1 MLLVAC
7 IAAAGVAVDALI
19 GTHHLSHLSI
29 LYQCLEGWQVSFPQV
44 ALGQV
49 FDVERMTV
57 PFRTAM
63 YGKVL
68 GTSQ

>member
-7 IAAAGVAVDALI
+7 IAATRITIYTLI
-19 GTHHLSHLSI
+19 GTHHLSHLS
-29 LYQCLEGWQVSFPQV
+29 LLHQCFEGRQVRLPQV
-44 ALGQV
+44 ALRQV

-57 PFRTAM
+57 PFWTAM

-68 GTSQ
+68 STSQ